1 MQSISQ
7 AKMEWM
13 PQVLSWQLLRAESE
27 TASQILLTCE
37 LAGENKSLLQTPPPL
52 RLRITML
59 LTMR

>member
-37 LAGENKSLLQTPPPL
+37 LAGENKSLLQTYL
-52 RLRITML
+52 EHGAIGEYML
-59 LTMR
+59 